1 MDKRMIILQ
10 TERFT
15 VREFMPEDAASLAKY
30 ANNRNIWVCVR
41 DQFPHPYSQEN
52 ALEFIKMVNSNRPAN
67 VFAIAIG
74 GEAVGGIGVH
84 PQEDVYRYSAELG
97 YWLGEPFWGKG
108 LMTDIV
114 KGVVAEAFRRFNIWR
129 IYAGVFSS
137 NPASMRVLEK
147 AGFQKEGVRR
157 AATFKDGK
165 VLDEVMYGLLKEDF
179 FLSLGHEKD
188 PHRQP
193 G

>member
-1 MDKRMIILQ
+1 MGEYPGENKMDRPMTILQ
-10 TERFT
+10 TDRFT
-15 VREFMPEDAASLAKY
+15 VREFMPEDAPSLARH
-30 ANNRNIWVCVR
+30 ANNRKIWAFVR
-41 DQFPHPYSQEN
+41 DQFPHPYSVEN
-52 ALEFIKMVNSNRPAN
+52 AEDFIRMINSHQPPNA
-67 VFAIAIG
+67 FAIVVG

-84 PQEDVYRYSAELG
+84 PQEDVYRYSAEIG

-114 KGVVAEAFRRFNIWR
+114 RGVVAEAFQRFNIWR
-129 IYAGVFSS
+129 IYAGVFSN

-147 AGFQKEGVRR
+147 AGFQQEGIRR

-179 FLSLGHEKD
+179 TPAAG
-188 PHRQP
+188 
-193 G
+193 